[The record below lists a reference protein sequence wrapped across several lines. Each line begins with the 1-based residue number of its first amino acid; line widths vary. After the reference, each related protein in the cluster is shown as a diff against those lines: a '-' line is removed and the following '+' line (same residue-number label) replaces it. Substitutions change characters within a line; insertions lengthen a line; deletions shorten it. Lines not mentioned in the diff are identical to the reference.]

1 MAAELDLPEI
11 RTHALN
17 NRGSARQ
24 HAGDQRGFDDL
35 YASAALAEEINS
47 PETMRAYNNLGSLLY
62 ARGDIR
68 KCLEMEYRAI
78 AAAERFGLATLSRF
92 SQANVLGS
100 TYRLGDWDVAFAGA
114 EVVIAEGLGGVP
126 ESTAQR
132 CARLD
137 PRSPGRSSSAPRKT
151 PHGAWRSAGRS
162 ETHRHS
168 FHLSTPRPT
177 STPRPASSSSPDL
190 LRSKLLER
198 WKRADERH
206 FHGGTGGDDRHA
218 SSGSS
223 GVRTSPSCW
232 RPRPFLPTPLA

>member
-1 MAAELDLPEI
+1 MRNDQRELAAEAEALAGEAAWHRGAGDEVRRRLARAIELVELPPPSRSKAWILSQASRYAMLAGRHAEAIAQANKAIEMAAELDLPEI

-24 HAGDQRGFDDL
+24 HAGDERGFDDL
-35 YASAALAEEINS
+35 YASAALAKEINS

-114 EVVIAEGLGGVP
+114 EVVIAQGLEGFP
-126 ESTAQR
+126 NRQR
-132 CARLD
+132 EVCA
-137 PRSPGRSSSAPRKT
+137 PGSA
-151 PHGAWRSAGRS
+151 
-162 ETHRHS
+162 
-168 FHLSTPRPT
+168 
-177 STPRPASSSSPDL
+177 
-190 LRSKLLER
+190 
-198 WKRADERH
+198 
-206 FHGGTGGDDRHA
+206 
-218 SSGSS
+218 
-223 GVRTSPSCW
+223 
-232 RPRPFLPTPLA
+232 